1 MAHTSSPRVTTEE
14 LCIIAVIVGAHSQC
28 ARRGEDKS
36 RNFRKNDLQIISAGG
51 LRTDVFCRGRDDYVA
66 AVDHSIWLPALL
78 LRVRQSRIGGLQ
90 QIKHLR
96 IGRRMFEQPLDG
108 SIDVKHRKAVGNR
121 PARR

>member
-51 LRTDVFCRGRDDYVA
+51 LRTGVFVGA
-66 AVDHSIWLPALL
+66 ATITL
-78 LRVRQSRIGGLQ
+78 RQSTIQFGCQRYC
-90 QIKHLR
+90 
-96 IGRRMFEQPLDG
+96 FEC
-108 SIDVKHRKAVGNR
+108 VKVA
-121 PARR
+121 